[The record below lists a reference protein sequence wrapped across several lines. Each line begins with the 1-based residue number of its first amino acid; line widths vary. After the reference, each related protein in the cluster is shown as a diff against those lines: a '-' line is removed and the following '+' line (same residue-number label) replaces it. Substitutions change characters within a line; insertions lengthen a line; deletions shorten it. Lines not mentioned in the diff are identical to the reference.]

1 MRTAIVFD
9 PLREIEQWQRQMES
23 RWEDSTQARQPI
35 SHTYAQPRDRA
46 WRPVM
51 EFCDRPG
58 EFLLRVELPGIEK
71 KELDVQVSR
80 TRVAIAGQRDPN
92 PERAERRN
100 VRSELRYGKFHRVVE
115 LPKPVVSDR
124 VTAELKNGILTLTL
138 PKLEAQQ
145 PKVVKVQVAGAD
157 STPSRETPVV
167 DATPKVEPT
176 PAPEPENTPDLEVT
190 EDLWATPA

>member
-1 MRTAIVFD
+1 
-9 PLREIEQWQRQMES
+9 
-23 RWEDSTQARQPI
+23 
-35 SHTYAQPRDRA
+35 
-46 WRPVM
+46 
-51 EFCDRPG
+51 
-58 EFLLRVELPGIEK
+58 
-71 KELDVQVSR
+71 
-80 TRVAIAGQRDPN
+80 
-92 PERAERRN
+92 
-100 VRSELRYGKFHRVVE
+100 
-115 LPKPVVSDR
+115 VVSDR